1 MQKIKIK
8 HPDRQV
14 SADATQEIGRVG
26 VVGLGLTG
34 RGITACLLA
43 KGFAVTACDRSPRR
57 WEDARS
63 HVKTALGELDR
74 RGLLAHSA
82 TKRWQERFQTVRDP
96 AGMAGCG
103 FVIESVDEDLQIKQ
117 QVFDRLEPALDP
129 AAVIA
134 SNTSSIP
141 ITLLQ
146 KGRANPERFI
156 GMHWGEP
163 AEIMRYLEII
173 PGKFTS
179 PKTVRRTRRL
189 GELCGKRPTVL
200 QRDIRGFISNRL
212 MYAMF
217 REAFYLLESGV
228 AGMETIDD
236 SFRNDIGWWA
246 ALAGPFRWMDLTG
259 VPAYASVMEGLLPKL
274 ANTRSVPRTMKE
286 TVRSGARGISNRRG
300 FYRYT
305 RKSAEEWQ
313 RAWTDFT
320 YEMRGLVEKYENR
333 LHC

>member
-1 MQKIKIK
+1 MKAMTS
-8 HPDRQV
+8 DTR
-14 SADATQEIGRVG
+14 QEIGRIG
-26 VVGLGLTG
+26 VVGLGLMG
-34 RGITACLLA
+34 RGIAACLLA
-43 KGFAVTACDRSPRR
+43 RGFAVTGCDRSPRR
-57 WEDARS
+57 RADARS
-63 HVKTALGELDR
+63 HVKTVLAGLAR
-74 RGLLAHSA
+74 RGSLARSEN
-82 TKRWQERFQTVRDP
+82 RGWQARFQTVRDP
-96 AGMAGCG
+96 AEMGACG
-103 FVIESVDEDLQIKQ
+103 FVIESVDEDLRLKQ
-117 QVFDRLEPALDP
+117 QVFGRLEPALDP

-146 KGRANPERFI
+146 KGRANPERLI

-173 PGKFTS
+173 PGKHTS
-179 PKTVRRTRRL
+179 PRTVRRTRRL

-212 MYAMF
+212 MYAMM

-228 AGMETIDD
+228 ADMQTIDD

-259 VPAYASVMEGLLPKL
+259 IPAYAAVMEGLLPQL
-274 ANTRSVPRTMKE
+274 ANTKSVPRAMRE
-286 TVRSGARGISNRRG
+286 TVSSGARGVSNRRG

-305 RKSAEEWQ
+305 RKSAGEWD

-320 YEMRGLVEKYENR
+320 YEMRALVEKYENR

>member
-1 MQKIKIK
+1 MFVNRAMEPMKT
-8 HPDRQV
+8 
-14 SADATQEIGRVG
+14 DAKQEIGTVG

-34 RGITACLLA
+34 RGIAACLLA
-43 KGFAVTACDRSPRR
+43 NGFAVTACDRAPRR
-57 WEDARS
+57 RADARAHIKS
-63 HVKTALGELDR
+63 VLDELQR
-74 RGLLAHSA
+74 RGLPAGA
-82 TKRWQERFQTVRDP
+82 AADGWQARFQTVRDP
-96 AGMAGCG
+96 AEMGACG
-103 FVIESVDEDLQIKQ
+103 FAIEAVDENLRLKQ
-117 QVFDRLEPALDP
+117 QVFGRLEAALDA

-146 KGRANPERFI
+146 RGRAHPERII

-173 PGKFTS
+173 PGVHTS
-179 PKTVRRTRRL
+179 AQTVRRTRRL

-212 MYAMF
+212 MYAMM

-228 AGMETIDD
+228 ADLETIDD

-246 ALAGPFRWMDLTG
+246 GLAGPFRWMDLTG
-259 VPAYASVMEGLLPKL
+259 IPAYAAVMKGLFPKL
-274 ANTRSVPRTMKE
+274 ANSRSVPRAMRE
-286 TVRSGARGISNRRG
+286 MVRGGARGISNRRG

-305 RKSAEEWQ
+305 RAGAAEWQ

-320 YEMRGLVEKYENR
+320 YEMRSLVEKYEGR